1 MTTYFES
8 TGARDAETAS
18 AYDNPEGSAPPQPL
32 ESIDERDAETASAY
46 DDAPEAATRP
56 QGFESTSGFE
66 AAVAEA
72 TASGGAGRV
81 DGFVERMA
89 ERVGGKASVRA
100 VFGDPIERDGIT
112 VIPVA
117 RVRWGFGGGAG
128 SGPVPVGPGRP
139 GEAVSQAPAPGGEA
153 SGTGG
158 GGAATADPVGYLEI
172 GPDGATFQPILSPRP
187 SPAFML
193 AAGVTAAL
201 VLRGLARL
209 VRR

>member
-1 MTTYFES
+1 MTTEYDPS
-8 TGARDAETAS
+8 TEVPPNGEQPGDPGEGREAAA
-18 AYDNPEGSAPPQPL
+18 AYDAAAA
-32 ESIDERDAETASAY
+32 DYAAAAADYDAAAASY
-46 DDAPEAATRP
+46 
-56 QGFESTSGFE
+56 E

-72 TASGGAGRV
+72 RKAGDGGPI

-100 VFGDPIERDGIT
+100 VFGEPVERDGFT

-128 SGPVPVGPGRP
+128 VGPVAMGPG
-139 GEAVSQAPAPGGEA
+139 GMGGEA
-153 SGTGG
+153 EAGGGTGSGSGG
-158 GGAATADPVGYLEI
+158 GGGVTADPVGYLEI
-172 GPDGATFQPILSPRP
+172 GPDGASFIAIESPRP
-187 SPAFML
+187 SPGFLL
-193 AAGVTAAL
+193 AAGATAAL